1 LELPVCAQVDI
12 YEDKDNARRDEIAS
26 LGGQGG
32 GQNVFTAFYDR
43 FKEIREYHRR
53 HPSAQVL
60 DTGDDPEELLKE
72 EPYIDFSGEEAYGKF
87 LDMHELY
94 NRFLNSK
101 FGHPIEYSAFL
112 EEFYQTHQIA
122 RHHKLTKYVCHAV
135 FTSYGTCICFMR
147 WNFLIGHIHIICKS
161 CDWGMP
167 ASGSLQLNRCV
178 RML

>member
-1 LELPVCAQVDI
+1 VDI

-122 RHHKLTKYVCHAV
+122 RHHKLTKYALLSLLPMAHASV
-135 FTSYGTCICFMR
+135 SWGGTS
-147 WNFLIGHIHIICKS
+147 
-161 CDWGMP
+161 
-167 ASGSLQLNRCV
+167 SLGISIYNLQEL
-178 RML
+178 

>member
-1 LELPVCAQVDI
+1 LELPVYAQVDI

-72 EPYIDFSGEEAYGKF
+72 EPYIDFSGEVLSLSLSLPLRNPAC
-87 LDMHELY
+87 LI
-94 NRFLNSK
+94 RS
-101 FGHPIEYSAFL
+101 PAISICIE
-112 EEFYQTHQIA
+112 H
-122 RHHKLTKYVCHAV
+122 
-135 FTSYGTCICFMR
+135 R
-147 WNFLIGHIHIICKS
+147 WL
-161 CDWGMP
+161 
-167 ASGSLQLNRCV
+167 
-178 RML
+178 

>member
-1 LELPVCAQVDI
+1 VIAGLYLEPIQVESSIVRILKMELTLWVVCVQ
-12 YEDKDNARRDEIAS
+12 
-26 LGGQGG
+26 
-32 GQNVFTAFYDR
+32 
-43 FKEIREYHRR
+43 
-53 HPSAQVL
+53 
-60 DTGDDPEELLKE
+60 
-72 EPYIDFSGEEAYGKF
+72 EAYGKF

-147 WNFLIGHIHIICKS
+147 WNFLIGHIYIICKS
-161 CDWGMP
+161 CDCGMP